1 MRENAIKTKLK
12 NGGTVVNAWCGIANS
27 FSAEALAQED
37 FDSVT
42 VDMQHGMVDFQ
53 AAVGMLQAIGM
64 RPVTPLAR
72 VPWNDA
78 APIMKILD
86 AGAYGVICPMIS
98 NAEECEKFVGACRYH
113 PRGYRSFGPA
123 RGLIYGGPDY
133 YQHADDTILT
143 FAMIETLE
151 SLGKLD
157 EIMSVDELDGI
168 YVGPSDLAIS
178 LGVAPGGVPSDP
190 KVIAAIDDILAAA
203 KRNGVIPGI
212 HCGSGKMAAEMFEKG
227 FQFCTILNDARLM
240 AVGAKAEIAAARSGA
255 KAETPGSRSAY

>member
-1 MRENAIKTKLK
+1 MRENKIKKMFK
-12 NGGTVVNAWCGIANS
+12 DGGTVVNAWCGIANS

-53 AAVGMLQAIGM
+53 AAVGMLQAINT

-72 VPWNDA
+72 VPWNDP

-98 NAEECEKFVGACRYH
+98 NAAECEKFVGACRYH
-113 PRGYRSFGPA
+113 PRGYRSMGPA
-123 RGLIYGGPDY
+123 RGLLYGGADY
-133 YQHADDTILT
+133 FRHADDTILT

-151 SLGKLD
+151 SLGNLD
-157 EIMSVDELDGI
+157 AIMSVKELDAI

-178 LGVAPGGVPSDP
+178 LGCAPSAIPAEP
-190 KVIAAIDDILAAA
+190 KVMDAIDTILAAA
-203 KRNGVIPGI
+203 KRNEVIPGI
-212 HCGSGKMAAEMFEKG
+212 HCGSGEMARQMFEKG
-227 FQFCTILNDARLM
+227 FQFCTLLNDARLM
-240 AVGAKAEIAAARSGA
+240 AAGAKREVAAARGQ
-255 KAETPGSRSAY
+255 G

>member
-1 MRENAIKTKLK
+1 MRENKIKKILK
-12 NGGTVVNAWCGIANS
+12 EGGTVVNAWCGIANS
-27 FSAEALAQED
+27 FSAEVLAQED

-53 AAVGMLQAIGM
+53 AAVGMLQAINT

-72 VPWNDA
+72 VPWNDP

-86 AGAYGVICPMIS
+86 AGAYGIVCPMIS
-98 NAEECEKFVGACRYH
+98 NAEECRKFVQACRYH

-133 YQHADDTILT
+133 YQHANDTILT

-178 LGVAPGGVPSDP
+178 LGCAPGGVPTEP
-190 KVIAAIDDILAAA
+190 KVLQAIDDILAAA

-227 FQFCTILNDARLM
+227 YRFCTVLNDSRLM
-240 AVGAKAEIAAARSGA
+240 SLGAKAEIADARKAKLESG
-255 KAETPGSRSAY
+255 PRSVY

>member
-1 MRENAIKTKLK
+1 MRENKVQEILK
-12 NGGTVVNAWCGIANS
+12 NGGNVVNAWCGIANS
-27 FSAEALAQED
+27 FSAEALAHED

-53 AAVGMLQAIGM
+53 AGVAMLQAINT
-64 RPVTPLAR
+64 REVTPLAR

-98 NAEECEKFVGACRYH
+98 NAEECERFVGACRYH

-123 RGLIYGGPDY
+123 RGLMYGGPDY
-133 YQHADDTILT
+133 YQHADDTVLT

-157 EIMSVDELDGI
+157 EIMSVKELDGI

-178 LGVAPGGVPSDP
+178 LGKAPGGVPTDAEVVS
-190 KVIAAIDDILAAA
+190 AIDDILAAA
-203 KRNGVIPGI
+203 KRNDVIPGI
-212 HCGSGKMAAEMFEKG
+212 HCGSGQMAREMFDKG
-227 FQFCTILNDARLM
+227 FQFCTILNDVRLM
-240 AVGAKAEIAAARSGA
+240 ALGAKAEIVAARGQ
-255 KAETPGSRSAY
+255 

>member
-1 MRENAIKTKLK
+1 MRENKIKKILK
-12 NGGTVVNAWCGIANS
+12 EGGTVVNAWCGIANS
-27 FSAEALAQED
+27 FSAEVLAQED

-53 AAVGMLQAIGM
+53 AAVSMLQAINT

-78 APIMKILD
+78 APIMKVLD

-98 NAEECEKFVGACRYH
+98 NAEECRKFVGACRYH

-123 RGLIYGGPDY
+123 RGLMYGGPDY
-133 YQHADDTILT
+133 YQHANDTILA

-157 EIMSVDELDGI
+157 EIMRVDELDGI

-178 LGVAPGGVPSDP
+178 LGVAPGGVPTDK
-190 KVIAAIDDILAAA
+190 KVLSAIDDILAAA
-203 KRNGVIPGI
+203 KRNKVIPGI
-212 HCGSGKMAAEMFEKG
+212 HCGSGKMAREMFEKG

-240 AVGAKAEIAAARSGA
+240 ALGAKAEIAAARGG
-255 KAETPGSRSAY
+255 KAEAGTGRSAY